1 MAETTEKVVKTKKT
15 VKIKIPLTR
24 NEKDDVYVAIN
35 GRSYQIKRGVE
46 VEVPLA
52 VKEVLDH
59 QEEMLSEAM
68 AFESQIGSKD

>member
-24 NEKDDVYVAIN
+24 SSQDDVYVAIN